1 MNDKKLLS
9 DDMLLC
15 RRYVERNIQ
24 KLGNKNKKEI
34 NESSNDDKKKML
46 TVIRVLQIF
55 ILGILGLII
64 LVVGIYSTLKASY
77 LLGPS
82 LSLIGTVSIIILIL
96 NEKYK

>member
-9 DDMLLC
+9 DDMLLW
-15 RRYVERNIQ
+15 RRYVERDTQ
-24 KLGNKNKKEI
+24 KLGNKNKKEM
-34 NESSNDDKKKML
+34 NESLNDEKKML

-96 NEKYK
+96 NEKCK